1 MKKLS
6 KILRWLIYILP
17 AVLLFSYYPIIPL
30 GVSETMNF
38 ELSLPMIW
46 LVVFDV
52 ISLVILVRQRDFSF
66 FKKWRWLLF
75 PIFATVSLAWS
86 DNLVRSVL
94 TVGII
99 WLVVF
104 AIYAILR
111 FRKEFLDARGFSYTF
126 LKFFFA
132 SALAICAW
140 CVVQCVMD
148 VMGVPRD
155 YTLLCRGCVYQMFG
169 FPHPNGFAIEPQFM
183 GNLLLA
189 PTLVAIYLEGANIL
203 SWAAFARPVATGGR
217 RLSSRCRAPE
227 ALRKNIW
234 RHLSILF
241 TIFILTFTLFLTF
254 SRGAIYAFIVG
265 LIFMSAAMIVKKTNM
280 KRILAVWGVVA
291 LAFLA
296 ALNVQGI
303 LAQVSP
309 TNDTYVSGVS
319 KVLNHLSLGIIDIRG
334 TTEEVSVEEG
344 EVATAIEE
352 SVFDGYVEESTNIRT
367 ELTHNAIKVWS
378 RDFRTMVFGVGIGGA
393 GQAMYNAGLT
403 GSPKEIVQNE
413 YASLLLET
421 GAVGILLAI
430 LLVVMIV
437 KNIRKNPMSI
447 IIMTLGVSYGV
458 SLLFF
463 SGLANALQIYLLPPV
478 LYIVLRKKLVS

>member
-52 ISLVILVRQRDFSF
+52 ISLVILVWQRDFSF
-66 FKKWRWLLF
+66 FKKWYWFLF

-86 DNLVRSVL
+86 DNLVRGVL

-99 WLVVF
+99 WLVAF

-189 PTLVAIYLEGANIL
+189 PTLVAIYLLVNKTKV
-203 SWAAFARPVATGGR
+203 F
-217 RLSSRCRAPE
+217 SSVTRGELRSPA
-227 ALRKNIW
+227 ALRFYSSKT
-234 RHLSILF
+234 LVLL
-241 TIFILTFTLFLTF
+241 TIIHAFTLFLTF

-265 LIFMSAAMIVKKTNM
+265 LIFMSVALIVKKISM

-296 ALNVQGI
+296 ALNMQGV

-334 TTEEVSVEEG
+334 TTEEASVEEG

-378 RDFRTMVFGVGIGGA
+378 RDFKTMMFGVGIGGA
-393 GQAMYNAGLT
+393 GQAMYDAGLT

-421 GAVGILLAI
+421 GIVGV
-430 LLVVMIV
+430 LLVISLIVMVV
-437 KNIRKNPMSI
+437 KSIRKNPMSI
-447 IIMTLGVSYGV
+447 IIMTFGVSYGV